1 MDPLDVL
8 RAHIDAFPGYDG
20 VNNQRLADEFVRSY
34 LGEALVNIGG
44 RNVELPADV
53 QSRVDGLLLRVGF
66 ADPKSFA
73 AHGVLTA
80 SRSADGGEVAMLDA
94 ATVEI
99 ADRARQADPAS
110 LNGLLDEVT
119 QTLDRREA
127 AMRAAASPAHT
138 P

>member
-8 RAHIDAFPGYDG
+8 RAHIAAFPGYDG

-34 LGEALVNIGG
+34 LGEALVDGG
-44 RNVELPADV
+44 GGNVELPADV
-53 QSRVDGLLLRVGF
+53 QSRIEALLLRVGF

-80 SRSADGGEVAMLDA
+80 PRSADGGEVAIQDA

-99 ADRARQADPAS
+99 ADRVRSVAPAS
-110 LNGLLDEVT
+110 LNGVLDEVT

-127 AMRAAASPAHT
+127 AMRAAAMPAQT
-138 P
+138 S

>member
-8 RAHIDAFPGYDG
+8 RAHIAAFPGYDG
-20 VNNQRLADEFVRSY
+20 VNSQRLADEFVRSY
-34 LGEALVNIGG
+34 LGEALANIGG
-44 RNVELPADV
+44 GSVELPADV
-53 QSRVDGLLLRVGF
+53 QSRIDALLLRVGF

-80 SRSADGGEVAMLDA
+80 ARSADGGEVAIQDA

-99 ADRARQADPAS
+99 ADRVRSVAPAS

-119 QTLDRREA
+119 QTLDHREA
-127 AMRAAASPAHT
+127 AMRAAATAAQTS
-138 P
+138 

>member
-1 MDPLDVL
+1 MDPLDAL
-8 RAHIDAFPGYDG
+8 RAHIAAFPGYDG
-20 VNNQRLADEFVRSY
+20 ENNQRLADEFVRSY
-34 LGEALVNIGG
+34 LGEALANIGG
-44 RNVELPADV
+44 GNVEVPADV
-53 QSRVDGLLLRVGF
+53 QSRIDGLLLRVGF

-73 AHGVLTA
+73 ARGVLTA
-80 SRSADGGEVAMLDA
+80 ARAADGGEVAVLDA

-127 AMRAAASPAHT
+127 AMRAAAAPAHT
-138 P
+138 S